1 MDILTSIQSYF
12 PITDLSAFQ
21 AKWNADDKTQ
31 YDKAFVD
38 KISGRLEAINNE
50 SINPS
55 MGLSSITDSFDDY
68 WEQLKDSLNE
78 SAMNN
83 DLTVENQIILN
94 AYLHEASGGCPKA
107 QAIKRVALYLCEEEN
122 DVQAVV
128 ESYLASSDIDMI
140 EAGPEEGSTTTSIH
154 EDKVIV
160 SAYKGA
166 LSQGFSEGKE
176 AYTVVAD
183 ALDISPRE
191 VRLAVEAGNTSEGK
205 TISNDTWTK
214 INEAFG
220 KKQKV
225 YEDVTVHIRPTDSK
239 AVIQYLTDQG
249 LDYKKDISTKNN
261 GYDMFSIYVEDDD
274 NEELKNDISKLTASP
289 MFENKFPTG
298 GNSDNVQR
306 FKEILSGAGASN
318 DYSASVLTNMYGM
331 YKGSLDESV
340 VSALGPVV
348 EKWSSKTISSKEV
361 FDHFHKVFNE
371 AKINEAREIPADDIV
386 KINAFIENE
395 IANGIF
401 DKFDRD
407 GTYADDEYSEAVL
420 GMALF
425 NYGYTFDDYRLKPF
439 DLNGKINE
447 SLERIPRGD
456 LLDALAANR
465 SSSTEADIV
474 LSKLGMPSNEKGYLA
489 DHVKT
494 VLSNIYTEEG
504 VNNILGH
511 LKPTTTNESVDNLT
525 AGMTFFDSRK
535 GLRARILSVDSDKV
549 TWHYY
554 DKAGTT
560 PDMDKQESL
569 SDDQFKYLVD
579 NGAYQ
584 GLRAK
589 EDDPF
594 TQTNEK
600 VENPKAT
607 PELIAK
613 AEKTGKPVTYNLQKT
628 DFCYVSLAD
637 DKFTLY
643 NSNGDVLKT
652 GSHKD
657 CLDAKAKFIN
667 ESIFG
672 EPTKTP
678 IPQDTL
684 DKIVADITNLNFTNG
699 TMDDPNI
706 QAEVLAKYGFD
717 KDDYLSALNTYVY
730 EQKVYEF
737 VRKSGSKWKV
747 YSHKGKT
754 LGTHDT
760 KEEANA
766 QLRAIEANKHANE
779 IKMYEAISSPKRSRI
794 KSIKETAYNE
804 PKVFMGADSVKETV
818 ETKVSKED
826 LERVRDTM
834 VRYNRTS
841 GYMDMVDGKLT
852 FFDGNPALN
861 GVGAAYVTMDDINTW
876 IADYGKEDVN
886 EMKMVVRIKEGFENV
901 DSIETLVDKVKSI
914 CPDYTEKTSTP
925 NLTTY
930 HDKNNRL
937 IGQWHNTDN
946 KGLVLTEMIGD
957 PDYFYDESASANSVN
972 GYEFMPPYGYNDM
985 PIIEDGTEEDAEEYM
1000 ARRREGLQ
1008 KMNMMRASLA
1018 NQLYQKAFLD
1028 LSDEEKADVVA
1039 QVNVKMNSKIGESII
1054 HESTDI
1060 IKKIES
1066 VDKQLMDYGMSDTDH
1081 TELMTKLGL
1090 EKSGEYMDDRLAKL
1104 DDSKLNSI
1112 LSGLEDALKKFTYK
1126 PTDKPKDKTGREIKV
1141 GDNVIADEAY
1151 LSSGLIGKID
1161 KYDWYGGEK
1170 GQWYASMEFAGG
1182 MSSHNV
1188 PMNSMTVVSQK
1199 NPLSK
1204 WGCKPDNII
1213 GINEDANVAINSEY
1227 KFFVVNKDTKK
1238 IVWGSEYK
1246 EDAQDY
1252 KTELG
1257 EGNYAVYGTSYI
1269 KSTMSID
1276 PFDSSNWANK

>member
-31 YDKAFVD
+31 YDKTFVD

-55 MGLSSITDSFDDY
+55 MGLSSISDSFDDY

-107 QAIKRVALYLCEEEN
+107 QAIKRVALYLCEEES

-128 ESYLASSDIDMI
+128 ESYLASSGIDMI
-140 EAGPEEGSTTTSIH
+140 EVGPEESSTTTSIH
-154 EDKVIV
+154 EDKVIMA
-160 SAYKGA
+160 AYKGA

-176 AYTVVAD
+176 AYIVVAD

-191 VRLAVEAGNTSEGK
+191 VRLAVEAENTSEGK
-205 TISNDTWTK
+205 TISNDAWAK
-214 INEAFG
+214 INEAFS
-220 KKQKV
+220 KV
-225 YEDVTVHIRPTDSK
+225 
-239 AVIQYLTDQG
+239 
-249 LDYKKDISTKNN
+249 N
-261 GYDMFSIYVEDDD
+261 
-274 NEELKNDISKLTASP
+274 
-289 MFENKFPTG
+289 ENKFPTG

-348 EKWSSKTISSKEV
+348 EKWSSKTITSKEV

-420 GMALF
+420 GMALS
-425 NYGYTFDDYRLKPF
+425 NYGYTFDDYKLKPF
-439 DLNGKINE
+439 DLNGNINE
-447 SLERIPRGD
+447 SLERIPRND
-456 LLDALAANR
+456 LQNALAANR
-465 SSSTEADIV
+465 SSSAEADIIF
-474 LSKLGMPSNEKGYLA
+474 SKLGTPSNEKGYLA

-494 VLSNIYTEEG
+494 VLSDIYTEEG

-511 LKPTTTNESVDNLT
+511 LESTSTNESVDNLT

-535 GLRARILSVDSDKV
+535 GLRARILSVDSGKV

-584 GLRAK
+584 SLRVK

-672 EPTKTP
+672 ELTNTH
-678 IPQDTL
+678 ISQDIL

-699 TMDDPNI
+699 TMDDPKI
-706 QAEVLAKYGFD
+706 QAEVLLKYGFD
-717 KDDYLSALNTYVY
+717 KDDYTRAMNTYAY

-766 QLRAIEANKHANE
+766 QLRAIEASKHANE
-779 IKMYEAISSPKRSRI
+779 SADAPLEGMLKLSDGAWNVYTPDGILPLHTDNISWADSEKTGISKRENGIPVDYSVIDGTAKLADYSMGVFR
-794 KSIKETAYNE
+794 IKETAYNE
-804 PKVFMGADSVKETV
+804 PKVFMGADSIKED
-818 ETKVSKED
+818 EDNGQKVSKED

-834 VRYNRTS
+834 VKYNRTS
-841 GYMDMVDGKLT
+841 GYMDVVDGKLT
-852 FFDGNPALN
+852 FLDGNPKMN
-861 GVGAAYVTMDDINTW
+861 GVGAAPVTLDDINTW
-876 IADYGKEDVN
+876 IADYGKETVT
-886 EMKMVVRIKEGFENV
+886 ESVKIRKGIKEGFENV

-914 CPDYTEKTSTP
+914 CPDYVEKTSTP

-985 PIIEDGTEEDAEEYM
+985 PIIEDGAEEDAEEYM
-1000 ARRREGLQ
+1000 AKRREGLQ

-1039 QVNVKMNSKIGESII
+1039 QVNTKMNIE
-1054 HESTDI
+1054 
-1060 IKKIES
+1060 IKEARI
-1066 VDKQLMDYGMSDTDH
+1066 M
-1081 TELMTKLGL
+1081 
-1090 EKSGEYMDDRLAKL
+1090 AKL
-1104 DDSKLNSI
+1104 KEGKAIANNDVTITTCDGKKSI
-1112 LSGLEDALKKFTYK
+1112 SYKK
-1126 PTDKPKDKTGREIKV
+1126 
-1141 GDNVIADEAY
+1141 GDTI
-1151 LSSGLIGKID
+1151 S
-1161 KYDWYGGEK
+1161 
-1170 GQWYASMEFAGG
+1170 
-1182 MSSHNV
+1182 
-1188 PMNSMTVVSQK
+1188 
-1199 NPLSK
+1199 
-1204 WGCKPDNII
+1204 WGNAAPDNMVLINI
-1213 GINEDANVAINSEY
+1213 DGKYCEVHKKDVEQATINEDASVAINSEY
-1227 KFFVVNKDTKK
+1227 KFFVVNKKTGA

-1252 KTELG
+1252 KKELNSDDYG
-1257 EGNYAVYGTSYI
+1257 VYGTSYI
-1269 KSTMSID
+1269 KSTMGID
-1276 PFDSSNWANK
+1276 PFDSSKWANK